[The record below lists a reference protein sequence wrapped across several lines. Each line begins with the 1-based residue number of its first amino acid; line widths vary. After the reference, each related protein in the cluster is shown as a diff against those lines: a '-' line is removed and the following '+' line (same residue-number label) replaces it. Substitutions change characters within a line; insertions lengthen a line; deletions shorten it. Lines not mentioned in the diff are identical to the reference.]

1 LITKTKKNTT
11 TFSIQKHIG
20 IILMVLTL
28 STAILNFLNGLN
40 NFNDSTVQ
48 AFTNITVLPIL
59 IGSFLFF
66 ITVQRESIILQYSQV
81 FIIILAGFV
90 SIILNT
96 PGNLTGTLFVLFAL
110 TLAYQYGYFVKL
122 FYIKFFSILG
132 IYIVATFISVFF
144 VRKSFLPFG
153 IPSILFSITTVYLF
167 WTVFQQEI
175 RQYLIQ
181 TNQLSNKLGK
191 VNSENVKLIIKN
203 VTQEELIEKKNKVLE
218 ESLKEKTIIEEKL
231 LATLKKKDGLLQ
243 EVHHR
248 VKNNLAV
255 ITGLFSLQRT
265 DNENDPIN
273 SLIEQNETRLQAM
286 AAVHEAIYQNENYE
300 FVTLADYCSD
310 ITQNLIMLYSTK
322 NDLKINIDI
331 ENIEVKIDIAVPIGI
346 ILNDCISN
354 SIIYGFDSGVT
365 QKEISI
371 KMKQNTD
378 LELII
383 SDNGKEF
390 SLDTDLVN
398 KSASF
403 SIYLIKL
410 LAEEQLGGTFI
421 QNYNGGNFWIF
432 RFPLYK
438 F

>member
-203 VTQEELIEKKNKVLE
+203 VTQEELIEKKNRVLE

-231 LATLKKKDGLLQ
+231 LATLKKKDSLLQ

-310 ITQNLIMLYSTK
+310 ITQNLIGLYSTK